1 MTRLTGIA
9 ADTYSIHNSYGV
21 WRGGGEMMLTW
32 AEGDP
37 EGRVDTGG
45 AGSIEGFTGGEL
57 EGAAGGNGEDATP
70 TF

>member
-1 MTRLTGIA
+1 
-9 ADTYSIHNSYGV
+9 
-21 WRGGGEMMLTW
+21 MMLTW

-45 AGSIEGFTGGEL
+45 AGSIEGPAGREL
-57 EGAAGGNGEDATP
+57 EGAAGGSGEDATP